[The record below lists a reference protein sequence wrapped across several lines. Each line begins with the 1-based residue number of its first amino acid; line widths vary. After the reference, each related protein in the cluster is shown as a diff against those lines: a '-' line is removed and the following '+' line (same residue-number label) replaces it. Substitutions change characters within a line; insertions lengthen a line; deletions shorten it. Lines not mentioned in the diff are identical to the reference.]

1 MKIVLVKENGIIRIL
16 EGKGEIG
23 SNLLAMRSRLT
34 SGDIKYYE
42 LDYQEKL
49 GLRLDAYVA
58 ALNQYPELLDK
69 SDLIKAIV

>member
-1 MKIVLVKENGIIRIL
+1 MKIVLVKENGVIRVL

-23 SNLLAMRSRLT
+23 SNLLAMRSRLS

-49 GLRLDAYVA
+49 GMRLDAYVA
-58 ALNQYPELLDK
+58 ALNQCPELLDK
-69 SDLIKAIV
+69 SNLIKAIV